1 MGKKL
6 QKGVQTAGNVD
17 KLAQRSSL
25 KNVIKLCDYYMSFH
39 MLNSWVNISLLIKVQ
54 GQIKKGTG
62 FMGQNI
68 SLGGHQL
75 AKS

>member
-25 KNVIKLCDYYMSFH
+25 KNVIKLCDYYMSFAH
-39 MLNSWVNISLLIKVQ
+39 VE
-54 GQIKKGTG
+54 
-62 FMGQNI
+62 FMG
-68 SLGGHQL
+68 
-75 AKS
+75 